1 MLRSL
6 AWSAAGF
13 TLAPLLEYG
22 WHALIAHGKRE
33 DPTRREHL
41 EHHRT
46 AYTVRDPWEEIGTN
60 TPRIASI
67 ALGVNAVLAS
77 VLGLRRTTPLTIGLV
92 AGYAFSTLYHAQ
104 MHERAPQTPYEEW
117 MWRFHWYHHATDAR
131 ANFGLTNP
139 VFDFVFGT
147 AVVPTEVVITERLAP
162 AWLTKEYPGFRIRRN
177 DETTTIS

>member
-1 MLRSL
+1 MFRSL

-22 WHALIAHGKRE
+22 WHAWIAHGKRD

-41 EHHRT
+41 EHHRA
-46 AYTVRDPWEEIGTN
+46 AYTVRDPWEEIGAN
-60 TPRIASI
+60 TPRIAAL

-77 VLGLRRTTPLTIGLV
+77 VLGLRRTAPLTLGLV

-104 MHERAPQTPYEEW
+104 MHERAPRSPYEEW
-117 MWRFHWYHHATDAR
+117 MWRFHWYHHATNAR
-131 ANFGLTNP
+131 TNFGLTNP

-147 AVVPTEVVITERLAP
+147 AFVPTEVVVSERLRP
-162 AWLTKEYPGFRIRRN
+162 AWLTHEHPGFRIRRN
-177 DETTTIS
+177 DEAATSS